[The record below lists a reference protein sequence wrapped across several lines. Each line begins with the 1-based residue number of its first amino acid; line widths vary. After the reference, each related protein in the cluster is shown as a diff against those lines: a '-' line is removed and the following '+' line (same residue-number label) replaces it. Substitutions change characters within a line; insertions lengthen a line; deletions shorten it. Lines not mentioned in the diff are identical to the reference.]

1 MSRREFL
8 TKLTGAGAAAF
19 LMDWAAPV
27 IEKAYGA
34 GPCPGHL
41 TDIEHIV
48 LLMQENRSFDHYF
61 GTLSSTNGFNAA
73 SPAFQQMGWNP
84 MTQALDPA
92 GVTIPF
98 RLDTTRGPFLDGEC
112 VNDPE
117 HQWVGMHLAW
127 NGGANDNWLPAQAT
141 TRAGPYVPL
150 TMGYYTRQD
159 IPIHYLLADTFT
171 ICDGYHCSLLTGTL
185 PNRLYWLSAN
195 IDPAGTDG
203 GPQLVEPGFLPLQ
216 QFSWRIMPE
225 NLEDAGVSWKV
236 YQNKGLGRFINT
248 PISNNGLVQAFRQ
261 AADPRSNLARYGI
274 APTYPGDFAADVRAN
289 RLPKVSWLVPNILQS
304 EHPALPV
311 ALGA

>member
-1 MSRREFL
+1 
-8 TKLTGAGAAAF
+8 
-19 LMDWAAPV
+19 MDWAAPV

-117 HQWVGMHLAW
+117 STSGWGCTWPGTVVPTTTGCRRRRP
-127 NGGANDNWLPAQAT
+127 PAQDH
-141 TRAGPYVPL
+141 
-150 TMGYYTRQD
+150 M
-159 IPIHYLLADTFT
+159 
-171 ICDGYHCSLLTGTL
+171 SL
-185 PNRLYWLSAN
+185 
-195 IDPAGTDG
+195 
-203 GPQLVEPGFLPLQ
+203 
-216 QFSWRIMPE
+216 
-225 NLEDAGVSWKV
+225 
-236 YQNKGLGRFINT
+236 
-248 PISNNGLVQAFRQ
+248 
-261 AADPRSNLARYGI
+261 
-274 APTYPGDFAADVRAN
+274 
-289 RLPKVSWLVPNILQS
+289 
-304 EHPALPV
+304 
-311 ALGA
+311 

>member
-1 MSRREFL
+1 
-8 TKLTGAGAAAF
+8 
-19 LMDWAAPV
+19 MDWAAPV

-203 GPQLVEPGFLPLQ
+203 
-216 QFSWRIMPE
+216 
-225 NLEDAGVSWKV
+225 
-236 YQNKGLGRFINT
+236 
-248 PISNNGLVQAFRQ
+248 
-261 AADPRSNLARYGI
+261 DPN
-274 APTYPGDFAADVRAN
+274 
-289 RLPKVSWLVPNILQS
+289 W
-304 EHPALPV
+304 
-311 ALGA
+311 

>member
-1 MSRREFL
+1 
-8 TKLTGAGAAAF
+8 
-19 LMDWAAPV
+19 MDWAAPV

-117 HQWVGMHLAW
+117 HQ
-127 NGGANDNWLPAQAT
+127 
-141 TRAGPYVPL
+141 
-150 TMGYYTRQD
+150 
-159 IPIHYLLADTFT
+159 
-171 ICDGYHCSLLTGTL
+171 
-185 PNRLYWLSAN
+185 
-195 IDPAGTDG
+195 
-203 GPQLVEPGFLPLQ
+203 
-216 QFSWRIMPE
+216 
-225 NLEDAGVSWKV
+225 
-236 YQNKGLGRFINT
+236 
-248 PISNNGLVQAFRQ
+248 
-261 AADPRSNLARYGI
+261 
-274 APTYPGDFAADVRAN
+274 
-289 RLPKVSWLVPNILQS
+289 
-304 EHPALPV
+304 
-311 ALGA
+311 